1 MRLSSAAK
9 CFIITVGLS
18 LRHEGAL
25 VKISIQ
31 QLRYILKIAETGSL
45 AEAAR
50 QLSTSKGT
58 LSQAL
63 SQVEKSVGF
72 AVFEGSRKGM
82 KATDSGSELLDS
94 ARRVVRE
101 MDELER
107 RFDIEARHF
116 SSDHRFVVSMTP
128 LGFALGALED
138 TAWEHVDEPIDL
150 YASISHASQIM
161 RGVHDGKVDM
171 GIVHISHG
179 NGEAMMQMV
188 QDEDLEFHRLF
199 DAPFV
204 VYVSPVHPLAE
215 RSSVSYG
222 ELGLYPTFGLEQYLY
237 LGLSEARSILVTGK
251 EEDHAGLYLDFFAP
265 ARSLLS
271 NFVKIDGCL
280 MYCNLSNDRMALEEL
295 LKMPLA
301 IPVETDERMHL
312 GYIVRKGHQLRPI
325 EQSYIE
331 HLKSFAPAL

>member
-1 MRLSSAAK
+1 M
-9 CFIITVGLS
+9 
-18 LRHEGAL
+18 
-25 VKISIQ
+25 KISIQ

-63 SQVEKSVGF
+63 AQIEKRMGF

-82 KATDSGSELLDS
+82 NPTELGSQLLDS
-94 ARRVVRE
+94 ARRVIRE

-107 RFDIEARHF
+107 RFGTLGNGAGVTPKL
-116 SSDHRFVVSMTP
+116 VVSMAP
-128 LGFALGALED
+128 LGFALAALEE
-138 TAWEHVDEPIDL
+138 TAAEDVAKSASV
-150 YASISHASQIM
+150 YAGISHASQIM
-161 RGVHDGKVDM
+161 RDVHDGKVDM

-179 NGEAMMQMV
+179 NGEAMMDMV
-188 QDEDLEFHRLF
+188 EAENLEFHKLF

-204 VYVSPVHPLAE
+204 AYVSSSHPLAK
-215 RSSVSYG
+215 RQSVSYG

-237 LGLSEARSILVTGK
+237 LGLPSSNSILVTGSD
-251 EEDHAGLYLDFFAP
+251 EDHAGLYEEFFAP
-265 ARSLLS
+265 ARGLLG

-280 MYCNLSNDRMALEEL
+280 MYCDLSNGRMALGDL
-295 LKMPLA
+295 FKMPLA

-312 GYIVRKGHQLRPI
+312 GFIVRKGHQLRPI
-325 EQSYIE
+325 EQAYIE

>member
-1 MRLSSAAK
+1 M
-9 CFIITVGLS
+9 
-18 LRHEGAL
+18 
-25 VKISIQ
+25 KISIQ

-101 MDELER
+101 MDEFER

-150 YASISHASQIM
+150 YASISHAS
-161 RGVHDGKVDM
+161 
-171 GIVHISHG
+171 
-179 NGEAMMQMV
+179 
-188 QDEDLEFHRLF
+188 
-199 DAPFV
+199 
-204 VYVSPVHPLAE
+204 
-215 RSSVSYG
+215 
-222 ELGLYPTFGLEQYLY
+222 
-237 LGLSEARSILVTGK
+237 
-251 EEDHAGLYLDFFAP
+251 
-265 ARSLLS
+265 
-271 NFVKIDGCL
+271 
-280 MYCNLSNDRMALEEL
+280 
-295 LKMPLA
+295 
-301 IPVETDERMHL
+301 
-312 GYIVRKGHQLRPI
+312 
-325 EQSYIE
+325 
-331 HLKSFAPAL
+331 

>member
-1 MRLSSAAK
+1 M
-9 CFIITVGLS
+9 
-18 LRHEGAL
+18 
-25 VKISIQ
+25 KISVQ

-63 SQVEKSVGF
+63 AQVEKNMGF

-82 KATDSGSELLDS
+82 SPTELGFKLLDS
-94 ARRVVRE
+94 AHRVVHE

-107 RFDIEARHF
+107 RFEALG
-116 SSDHRFVVSMTP
+116 SGADVASRFVVLMAP
-128 LGFALGALED
+128 LGFALAALEE
-138 TAWEHVDEPIDL
+138 TAAGDVAKSVAV
-150 YASISHASQIM
+150 YAGISHASQIM
-161 RGVHDGKVDM
+161 RDVHDGKVDM

-179 NGEAMMQMV
+179 NGEAMMDMV
-188 QDEDLEFHRLF
+188 KAENLEFHKLF

-204 VYVSPVHPLAE
+204 AYVSPSHPLAS
-215 RSSVSYG
+215 RKSVSYG

-237 LGLSEARSILVTGK
+237 LGLPSSSSILVTGRD
-251 EEDHAGLYLDFFAP
+251 EDHAGLYREFFAP
-265 ARSLLS
+265 ARGLLS

-280 MYCNLSNDRMALEEL
+280 MYCDLSNGRMALGDL
-295 LKMPLA
+295 FKMPLA